1 MKLKNEYKCVCGF
14 EEFHTKQNTKIN
26 NGIQTGL
33 YCSSCGR
40 WIKWMGKEEFRLYE
54 KYLEFI
60 ETEKIEDEEI
70 EVDEF
75 VDQFDITKVS
85 NEDLLEELARRIRK
99 GDIR

>member
-1 MKLKNEYKCVCGF
+1 MKLKTEYNCVCGS
-14 EEFHTKQNTKIN
+14 KQFYTIPNTKSN
-26 NGIQTGL
+26 GGIQRGL